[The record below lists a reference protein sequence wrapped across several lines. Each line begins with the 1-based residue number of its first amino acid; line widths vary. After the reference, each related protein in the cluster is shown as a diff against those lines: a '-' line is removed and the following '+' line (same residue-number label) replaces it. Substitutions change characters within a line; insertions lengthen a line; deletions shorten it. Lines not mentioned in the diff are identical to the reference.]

1 MKTRLVALAVGAG
14 ASLGVV
20 ACGNPAPTPRHHT
33 TTTTTSL
40 PPVTSS
46 STTTSST
53 TATTATTSTTTTS
66 TTTSVAS
73 TPCNRISA
81 SAGQMMGAA
90 GTITGVIT
98 LTNSGTATC
107 VMNGYPRMALF
118 SGSGAPLVVTVV
130 EGLTVNLSPAANAP
144 PAAVSVL
151 PAGTAQFAFQ
161 YSDVPVGSETSC
173 PTSAMATTTAPGAST
188 ASPNFALTADPCGNG
203 TIRVSPVYA
212 SP

>member
-1 MKTRLVALAVGAG
+1 VKTRLVALALGAG
-14 ASLGVV
+14 ASVGLV
-20 ACGNPAPTPRHHT
+20 ACSNPAPTPRHRTT

-53 TATTATTSTTTTS
+53 TAATSTTS

-98 LTNSGTATC
+98 LTNTGTATC
-107 VMNGYPRMALF
+107 VMNGYPGMALF

-130 EGLTVNLSPAANAP
+130 DRLTVNLSPPANGP
-144 PAAVSVL
+144 PAAVSVS
-151 PAGTAQFAFQ
+151 PAGTVQFAFQ

-173 PTSAMATTTAPGAST
+173 PTSAMAQTTAPGASA
-188 ASPNFALTADPCGNG
+188 ASPNFALAADPCGNG